1 MDRGFET
8 DAIDGSEELVRI
20 ASEYTGIE
28 VRQMYFQNLDEKE
41 AYDGIWACS
50 SILHLSYG
58 ELEDVFVKMARA
70 LNHHGILYNSFK
82 YLTAE
87 GEPSGRYFTDM
98 TERKMDK
105 LLKDVNTFDIMEMW
119 VTDDVRPGR
128 AEEKW
133 LNMILRKK

>member
-8 DAIDGSEELVRI
+8 DAIDGSEALVRI

-58 ELEDVFVKMARA
+58 ELEDVFCQNGSCVESPW
-70 LNHHGILYNSFK
+70 NPV
-82 YLTAE
+82 YL
-87 GEPSGRYFTDM
+87 
-98 TERKMDK
+98 
-105 LLKDVNTFDIMEMW
+105 L
-119 VTDDVRPGR
+119 
-128 AEEKW
+128 
-133 LNMILRKK
+133 

>member
-58 ELEDVFVKMARA
+58 ELEDV
-70 LNHHGILYNSFK
+70 LS
-82 YLTAE
+82 
-87 GEPSGRYFTDM
+87 
-98 TERKMDK
+98 
-105 LLKDVNTFDIMEMW
+105 
-119 VTDDVRPGR
+119 
-128 AEEKW
+128 KW
-133 LNMILRKK
+133 LVR

>member
-58 ELEDVFVKMARA
+58 ELEDVFVKMAP
-70 LNHHGILYNSFK
+70 G
-82 YLTAE
+82 
-87 GEPSGRYFTDM
+87 FTWNPVS
-98 TERKMDK
+98 
-105 LLKDVNTFDIMEMW
+105 LL
-119 VTDDVRPGR
+119 
-128 AEEKW
+128 
-133 LNMILRKK
+133 